1 MACEMVRENAAIVRN
16 IMDMVSVMVN
26 ENNRK
31 MKNAAGSRRKFAM
44 KYIVVLKPML
54 VRIFNGRSQIIEAA
68 DSEKE

>member
-26 ENNRK
+26 ENNKK

-44 KYIVVLKPML
+44 KYIVVLKPRA